1 MQHFRKQ
8 CTNGTYNPNFGLK
21 IGVNTPWQVY
31 FAEIEKKIKKVAA
44 GGCWLSRQQLATF
57 NSKIFFLKIRSL
69 SIMYL
74 GFYPKNSPKNG

>member
-31 FAEIEKKIKKVAA
+31 FAEIKKNLKKQRLAAA
-44 GGCWLSRQQLATF
+44 GSAVSRFLGCFQ
-57 NSKIFFLKIRSL
+57 
-69 SIMYL
+69 
-74 GFYPKNSPKNG
+74 GKNLDT

>member
-31 FAEIEKKIKKVAA
+31 FAENNFFFEKVFAFDTNFFFA
-44 GGCWLSRQQLATF
+44 LS
-57 NSKIFFLKIRSL
+57 
-69 SIMYL
+69 Y
-74 GFYPKNSPKNG
+74 